1 MGFIEFYT
9 IFPDFVHYS
18 RVSVLADFVI
28 YVLERLELLF
38 ETLLGLQRKLNKKTS
53 IPQRGGCGQIVPSL
67 IKDRRQK
74 RK

>member
-28 YVLERLELLF
+28 SVLERLELLF
-38 ETLLGLQRKLNKKTS
+38 ETLLGLQRKLNKKNFHTPTGRVWPDR
-53 IPQRGGCGQIVPSL
+53 PQS
-67 IKDRRQK
+67 D
-74 RK
+74 